1 MEEVFQGHQR
11 NGRDLT
17 VFKMKENPIQTYL
30 HKLKQHLWVR
40 GIADADK
47 LAEIESHLLESV
59 ETNLQRGMNIDEA
72 EQHALQRFG
81 SVKVVALTFEKERKD
96 VMQSLLFA
104 AAILAG
110 LFSAYVDSRPNWD
123 DTGVLAGGLLLISG
137 LLTLLGH
144 RKPWLIALAV
154 GIWIPLHDIYLSH
167 DLRMLFV
174 LLIPLV
180 GAYGGWLVRMVIHK
194 TLHPA

>member
-1 MEEVFQGHQR
+1 MR
-11 NGRDLT
+11 
-17 VFKMKENPIQTYL
+17 ENRIQTYL
-30 HKLKQHLWVR
+30 HKLKLHLWLR
-40 GIADADK
+40 GLADTDI

-59 ETNLQRGMNIDEA
+59 EASVNRGMSADEA
-72 EQHALQRFG
+72 ETQALERFG
-81 SVKVVALTFEKERKD
+81 SVHVVVSTFEKERKD
-96 VMQSLLFA
+96 VVQTILV
-104 AAILAG
+104 AIAVLAG

-137 LLTLLGH
+137 LLTLIGH

-180 GAYGGWLVRMVIHK
+180 GAYGGWLVRLGIRK
-194 TLHPA
+194 TFHPA